1 MESTFDLSEKEK
13 WNLVLQKIK
22 ADSMPAIY
30 STWIKPLRFIS
41 ADEQNKE
48 IRLTTNSTLSIGI
61 LRNRY
66 MPIIKQAVLEVYGFD
81 MEIIVSQGYEPEN
94 GGESEKQS
102 DLPYQFEENALNPRY
117 NFDTFVVGSNNELAY
132 AACRAVAKGPASVN
146 SNPLFIYGNSGLGKT
161 HLMNAIGHY
170 VQQND
175 PARRVL
181 YLSSETFTNE
191 LVNALQSHEMDRF
204 REKYRNIDILMIDDI
219 QFIEKKESTQTEL
232 FHTFNTLYET
242 NRQIVFTS
250 DRPPKDIS
258 TIDQRLK
265 SRFEWGLSVDI
276 QPPDFETRVAILKNK
291 AEMEDIEVNDEML
304 EIFYFIAEKITT
316 NIRELEG
323 ALNTV
328 IAHANLT
335 NKPLTRKMAGEVL
348 KGVFNTKN
356 RTVDIPLI
364 KNTVCAYYN
373 INVQDMDSSKR
384 TKNLAHP
391 RQIAMYLCRELT
403 DTSLP
408 KIGKNFGNRDHT
420 TVIHACEKIS
430 KEIKTDEELK
440 KDIEKLKSSIMDI

>member
-348 KGVFNTKN
+348 KGVFNTKD

-364 KNTVCAYYN
+364 KNTVCAYSN

>member
-276 QPPDFETRVAILKNK
+276 QPPDF
-291 AEMEDIEVNDEML
+291 
-304 EIFYFIAEKITT
+304 IAEKITT

-348 KGVFNTKN
+348 KGVFNTKD